1 METALQR
8 ADRLLAVW
16 TDAYFQSPFATA
28 EFRAAFVRHARD
40 EGRIL
45 PVLVEQA
52 SLPSLYS
59 TLIYLD
65 LVGLDEATAVSRLRA
80 RLAGGR
86 PSSPPSFPAAPPLEG
101 RDRPSFAGRLPDV
114 WNVPLRNPY
123 FTGRTDMLRQLRQ
136 QLHTGEGTLV
146 IQALYGLGGVGKTQ
160 LAIEYAHRFAAD
172 YDLVWWID
180 AEQPVLIADQVASL
194 AGKLD
199 LPVGRTVPD
208 TVDTVLAELRRRPRW
223 LLIFDNA
230 ERPQHLAPYL
240 PGGAGHVL
248 ATSRRPSWGAL
259 GGRLEVNVLA
269 RPETVALLQR
279 RIPELDGQLADQL
292 AAELGDL
299 PLAAEQAAAYLEQTG
314 LPPIDY
320 LRRFRTRRM
329 SRSPLNFGGGP
340 MLIRRRHP
348 PWSV

>member
-1 METALQR
+1 
-8 ADRLLAVW
+8 
-16 TDAYFQSPFATA
+16 
-28 EFRAAFVRHARD
+28 
-40 EGRIL
+40 
-45 PVLVEQA
+45 
-52 SLPSLYS
+52 
-59 TLIYLD
+59 
-65 LVGLDEATAVSRLRA
+65 
-80 RLAGGR
+80 
-86 PSSPPSFPAAPPLEG
+86 
-101 RDRPSFAGRLPDV
+101 
-114 WNVPLRNPY
+114 
-123 FTGRTDMLRQLRQ
+123 
-136 QLHTGEGTLV
+136 V

-259 GGRLEVNVLA
+259 GGRW
-269 RPETVALLQR
+269 RW
-279 RIPELDGQLADQL
+279 
-292 AAELGDL
+292 
-299 PLAAEQAAAYLEQTG
+299 
-314 LPPIDY
+314 
-320 LRRFRTRRM
+320 M
-329 SRSPLNFGGGP
+329 C
-340 MLIRRRHP
+340 
-348 PWSV
+348 